1 MEENRMTDSDEEK
14 GFEVVDKRKVTM
26 DEDGEIHTHP
36 ENETPEVHEDEGPDL
51 SGLPPVDI
59 LSLIRYFM
67 SMLSAQSWQWMG
79 LVKNPATGNIEQDL
93 DQAKTAID
101 TIAAMVQVLEPKVT
115 QAEKDELQ
123 RLLSDLRINFVQQ
136 SSRN

>member
-1 MEENRMTDSDEEK
+1 MTDSDEEK

-26 DEDGEIHTHP
+26 DEEGEIHTHP
-36 ENETPEVHEDEGPDL
+36 ENETEVEQAAEEEGPDL

-115 QAEKDELQ
+115 QAERDELQ